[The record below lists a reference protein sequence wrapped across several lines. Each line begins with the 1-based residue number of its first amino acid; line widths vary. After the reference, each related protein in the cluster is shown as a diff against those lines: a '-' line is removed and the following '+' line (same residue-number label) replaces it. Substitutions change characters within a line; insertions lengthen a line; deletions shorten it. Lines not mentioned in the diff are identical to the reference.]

1 MHYYSHHIGDF
12 QRDTASLSDAD
23 TLAYLRLLWMY
34 YDTEQP
40 LPNDPKK
47 LAFRIG
53 SNPDAVQML
62 LDTFF
67 ALEDNVWRQKRCDA
81 EIAKYRLKSE
91 SARNANQIRWGSK
104 KDLKSDANQILTNNQ
119 EPITKE
125 KANTSADADFEKFW
139 QVWPSSQRKVAKAKC
154 LQVWK
159 RKQLGKHVDQII
171 ANVKALKTSKQWVD
185 GFDPAPLTYLNQ
197 DRWADEVVAESKTSA
212 LPAWAAEHY
221 EARRKNEG

>member
-91 SARNANQIRWGSK
+91 RARNANQIRWGSE
-104 KDLKSDANQILTNNQ
+104 KDLKSDANQIPTNNQ

-125 KANTSADADFEKFW
+125 KANTSADADFEQFW

-159 RKQLGKHVDQII
+159 RKQLGKHVDQIVS
-171 ANVKALKTSKQWVD
+171 NVKALKASKQWKE